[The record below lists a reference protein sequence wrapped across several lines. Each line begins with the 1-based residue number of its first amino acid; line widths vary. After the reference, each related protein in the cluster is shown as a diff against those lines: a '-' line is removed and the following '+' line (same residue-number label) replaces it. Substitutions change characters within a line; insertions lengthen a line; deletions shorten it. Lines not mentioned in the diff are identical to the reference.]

1 MLSSGSPALESD
13 TRRRAELIVTKTS
26 RVRGAIIV
34 AVLLTALMIQSAWS
48 APGFQPPSIASA
60 VNIAYP
66 TNVMTPGIVTLM
78 VNLDSSGNVQNL
90 DVLRDLPS
98 LTSVASAA
106 VKSWSFTPASLDG
119 QAVPS
124 VLPVSVVFNPFNPG
138 GVGNLSQTISLSQ
151 AAPAATTGYNPPQ
164 ITAAS
169 YATYPVD
176 SIASGAVVLD
186 ITIGSTGKIT
196 KVHVVRDVQSLTPQ
210 TTKAVKAWTF
220 VPATYQGTPMAS
232 HMVIAFVFPSPGTGS
247 F

>member
-1 MLSSGSPALESD
+1 M
-13 TRRRAELIVTKTS
+13 
-26 RVRGAIIV
+26 
-34 AVLLTALMIQSAWS
+34 AVLLTALMIQLAWS
-48 APGFQPPSIASA
+48 GPGFQPPGIASA
-60 VNIAYP
+60 VNITYP
-66 TNVMTPGIVTLM
+66 IDVMTPGIVTLM
-78 VNLDSSGNVQNL
+78 VNLDSSGKVQNL
-90 DVLRDLPS
+90 DVLRDLAP

-106 VKSWSFTPASLDG
+106 IKSWSFRPASLDG

-151 AAPAATTGYNPPQ
+151 AAPAATAGYNPPQ
-164 ITAAS
+164 LTAAS

-186 ITIGSTGKIT
+186 VTIGSTGKVT
-196 KVHVVRDVQSLTPQ
+196 KVHVVREVQSLTPQ

-220 VPATYQGTPMAS
+220 APATYQGTPIAS
-232 HMVIAFVFPSPGTGS
+232 HMVIAFVFPSPATGS

>member
-1 MLSSGSPALESD
+1 M
-13 TRRRAELIVTKTS
+13 S
-26 RVRGAIIV
+26 RVRGATIV
-34 AVLLTALMIQSAWS
+34 AVLLTALMIQSTWS
-48 APGFQPPSIASA
+48 GSVFQPPGIAGA
-60 VNIAYP
+60 ANITYP

-106 VKSWSFTPASLDG
+106 VKSWSFRPASLDG
-119 QAVPS
+119 EAVGS

-138 GVGNLSQTISLSQ
+138 GVGNPSQTISLSQ
-151 AAPAATTGYNPPQ
+151 TTPAAAAGYNPPQ

-186 ITIGSTGKIT
+186 VTIGTTGKVA
-196 KVHVVRDVQSLTPQ
+196 KVRVVRDVQSLTPQ
-210 TTKAVKAWTF
+210 ATKAVKAWTF
-220 VPATYQGTPMAS
+220 GPATYQGTPTDS
-232 HMVIAFVFPSPGTGS
+232 HMGIAFVFPSPATGS